1 MNAETKDQALSL
13 ARVEQWQAL
22 SNSARLQFKYPPPG
36 ELRVP
41 SLPSNDGTTGDD
53 NVEANGK
60 RDPFQPPPPS
70 ETEPEDCFVLA
81 LLKPEQ
87 VDLVDLRQNMRKRF
101 EKGKDGRWTS
111 WEINP

>member
-1 MNAETKDQALSL
+1 M
-13 ARVEQWQAL
+13 EQWQAL

-36 ELRVP
+36 EPRVSSSSP
-41 SLPSNDGTTGDD
+41 SDTGT
-53 NVEANGK
+53 ANGNSVEQNEK
-60 RDPFQPPPPS
+60 GDPYQPPPPS
-70 ETEPEDCFVLA
+70 ETEPEDCFVLV

-101 EKGKDGRWTS
+101 ERGKDGRWSS